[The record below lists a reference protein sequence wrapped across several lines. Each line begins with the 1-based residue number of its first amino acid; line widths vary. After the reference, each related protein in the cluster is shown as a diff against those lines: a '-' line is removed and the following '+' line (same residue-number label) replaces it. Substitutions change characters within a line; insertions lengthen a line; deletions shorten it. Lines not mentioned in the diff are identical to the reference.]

1 MKDYLKVFLFGFV
14 FCSALCLLSCSHS
27 EPGYDEI
34 KEENE
39 KLKELIDGM
48 EQSVADYYIAHRIL
62 MNLDSVE
69 ATSDVKWYQDKY
81 KYRFYLEP
89 DGFVFDCLQNFYIGI
104 GEIDTALVWELRL
117 DDILWEKVYMEQ
129 EVMNKKNND

>member
-81 KYRFYLEP
+81 KYRFFVRES
-89 DGFVFDCLQNFYIGI
+89 GIVFDCRSLYLIQPF
-104 GEIDTALVWELRL
+104 EIDTAKVDISELSWRVNYEKFRRL
-117 DDILWEKVYMEQ
+117 KE
-129 EVMNKKNND
+129 